1 MAGIVGFGGSNA
13 QITTEWPGLLNAS
26 FKADIAGTDTLAHG
40 VTEALGDLGKK
51 ILDEAEK
58 AAATALIALV
68 A

>member
-40 VTEALGDLGKK
+40 VTEALGDLV
-51 ILDEAEK
+51 DEAEK
-58 AAATALIALV
+58 AAATAVIALV